1 MLIIGIDP
9 GISGSICFFQDGK
22 IIDVV
27 EMPTMTEGKK
37 NKKQVNGSQIFN
49 EISDRIRKLDK
60 RDIKEIIEQ
69 VSAMPGQGVTSMF
82 NFGQSFGIL
91 KGICSAMQLPMY
103 FVRPAKWKKYF
114 NLINSEKDASRTR
127 AIEIF
132 PYFSGQLSRKKDSNK
147 ADAILIASFYYE
159 TYKIEEQKKNTRQ
172 IHDTFKCEVLNMEA
186 DIASQAVGLGTN
198 TDFSLISLFLRAD
211 IIVKSVIIILIVC
224 SIYSW
229 AVIID
234 KFRLF
239 KKINKSSDDFEEKFW
254 DSKSAETFYNSLPA
268 KVDDPMAIVF
278 KDTMES
284 LLKKK
289 FKSNLSEKMSTFLE
303 VGIEKQMS
311 KIDKG
316 FTFLATVGSTAPFI
330 GLFGTVW
337 GIMNSFQS
345 IAISRNT
352 SLAIVAPGIAEAL
365 FATALGLLAAIPAVV
380 AYNKFNTDSQKYSQK
395 LENFSKRFL
404 TII

>member
-49 EISDRIRKLDK
+49 EISEKIKRLDK
-60 RDIKEIIEQ
+60 EEIKVVIEQ

-159 TYKIEEQKKNTRQ
+159 TYKIE
-172 IHDTFKCEVLNMEA
+172 D
-186 DIASQAVGLGTN
+186 
-198 TDFSLISLFLRAD
+198 
-211 IIVKSVIIILIVC
+211 
-224 SIYSW
+224 
-229 AVIID
+229 
-234 KFRLF
+234 
-239 KKINKSSDDFEEKFW
+239 
-254 DSKSAETFYNSLPA
+254 
-268 KVDDPMAIVF
+268 
-278 KDTMES
+278 
-284 LLKKK
+284 
-289 FKSNLSEKMSTFLE
+289 
-303 VGIEKQMS
+303 
-311 KIDKG
+311 
-316 FTFLATVGSTAPFI
+316 
-330 GLFGTVW
+330 
-337 GIMNSFQS
+337 
-345 IAISRNT
+345 
-352 SLAIVAPGIAEAL
+352 
-365 FATALGLLAAIPAVV
+365 
-380 AYNKFNTDSQKYSQK
+380 
-395 LENFSKRFL
+395 
-404 TII
+404 